1 MFKWLDSL
9 KIGQK
14 IALGH
19 GLAMGITILGMAT
32 AFFITNIY
40 NDHADQ
46 LIEDAIE
53 ELLVLNRLE
62 RSLLLAR
69 NAQQKSILALDKPQL
84 RQKKLAEFLQYV
96 NYTRQAWLDL
106 KLEYKYINA
115 EDIGESQQE
124 IITVQNLFAN
134 YQNLE
139 PWLQQAELFS
149 KSLNL
154 SAKDPNKIEIVQLQ
168 LLLEA
173 NYNWSQKIE
182 KFTSSL
188 DQLIESIDLE
198 YETAVLQLN
207 QAKLWQIYII
217 IISLFLSLFTGL
229 WVLRQTKLIITNP
242 LQALTK
248 VTQEVTQTSNFDLQ
262 VPITTTD
269 EIGIL
274 GISIN
279 QLIEQVNQL
288 LHQQVEANQK
298 LSVYSQTLE
307 QKVQVRTQELS
318 QILEQLQSAQDEII
332 QSEKMAALGHLVAG
346 IAHEINTPL
355 GAIQASIS
363 NISNGL
369 SQSLQQ
375 LPELFQQLPPE
386 RLQEFCWLLN
396 RTTQSRE
403 LLSSREE
410 RQLRRTLKQALIEQE
425 IESADSVADVL
436 SKMAFNS
443 DINTILPLLR
453 LSNSLF
459 IFNAAYHLASIQNN
473 SHNIELAVERASK
486 IVFSLKSYV
495 HQNPL
500 SAITKVSIPDEI
512 NTVLTLYQNQI
523 KQGIQVTKNYQV
535 VPDIWCYPEELTQVW
550 SNLISNAIQ
559 AMNYQGD
566 LKINVF
572 AQDDQIIVE
581 ISDSGSGIPMDI
593 QEKIFEPFFTTKSAG
608 EGSGL
613 GLHIVRQIIEK
624 HQGTIKVI
632 SQVGYTVF
640 SVYLPI
646 VES

>member
-124 IITVQNLFAN
+124 IITVQNLFAS

-139 PWLQQAELFS
+139 PWLQQAELFI

-154 SAKDPNKIEIVQLQ
+154 SAKDPNKTEIIQLQ
-168 LLLEA
+168 LLSEA

-198 YETAVLQLN
+198 YETAVSQLN
-207 QAKLWQIYII
+207 QAKLLQIYII

-298 LSVYSQTLE
+298 LSFYSQTLE

-318 QILEQLQSAQDEII
+318 QTLEQLQSAQDEII

-375 LPELFQQLPPE
+375 LPQLFQQLPPE

-500 SAITKVSIPDEI
+500 STIIKTSIPDEI

-581 ISDSGSGIPMDI
+581 ISDSGSGIPVDI

-632 SQVGYTVF
+632 SQVGYTKF

>member
-154 SAKDPNKIEIVQLQ
+154 SAKDPNKTEIVQLQ

-248 VTQEVTQTSNFDLQ
+248 ITQEVTQTSNFDLQ

-581 ISDSGSGIPMDI
+581 ISDSGSGIPVDI